1 MRQHREKVILDPVQS
16 FGLTTGITLA
26 LEQLAHR
33 GLGTHSVKAEGH
45 VVSDHRR
52 YLQLEFRKVV
62 RLIVVDHELTE
73 QPSVVPDG
81 DERKRPDT
89 FRQDDVP
96 QAAERRVGG
105 YVWHQ
110 NWLGVL
116 NLWGPRGVAVNGPTI
131 AVGQTPPRLEAHH
144 PSVIKHQDAGPAGLG
159 GGDHRTTA
167 GPKRAGRLPT
177 MSHQIGNA
185 VQGVK
190 RHWPLVSRKYSRP
203 STTTS
208 LTASQRTS
216 RTRAG
221 Q

>member
-1 MRQHREKVILDPVQS
+1 
-16 FGLTTGITLA
+16 
-26 LEQLAHR
+26 
-33 GLGTHSVKAEGH
+33 
-45 VVSDHRR
+45 
-52 YLQLEFRKVV
+52 
-62 RLIVVDHELTE
+62 
-73 QPSVVPDG
+73 
-81 DERKRPDT
+81 
-89 FRQDDVP
+89 
-96 QAAERRVGG
+96 
-105 YVWHQ
+105 HQ

-144 PSVIKHQDAGPAGLG
+144 PSVIKHQDAGPVGLG
-159 GGDHRTTA
+159 GRDHRIDS
-167 GPKRAGRLPT
+167 GLKEVGRLPS

-216 RTRAG
+216 RTRAAQG
-221 Q
+221 RPGAPAANHGHGAWVGAGHARRAVLVGHVPRARLSALDECSGSPLPIGEYRDSADRLGKEESGAASRLTRFSVT